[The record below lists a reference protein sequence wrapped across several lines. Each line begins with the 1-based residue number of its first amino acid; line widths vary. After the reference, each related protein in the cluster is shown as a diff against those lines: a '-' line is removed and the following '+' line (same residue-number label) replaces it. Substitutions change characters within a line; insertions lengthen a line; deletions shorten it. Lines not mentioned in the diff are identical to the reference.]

1 MAKIAHLA
9 ILTPLN
15 GIFQANF
22 APWLQEGIARDFLS
36 QVWKIKIFSPSRG
49 ETLKGAKNDHF

>member
-22 APWLQEGIARDFLS
+22 APWPQEGNTGDILG
-36 QVWKIKIFSPSRG
+36 QVWKVEIFFPPRG